1 MEGQRY
7 FSQGKTPQIW
17 LVSNCVQIV
26 FLIPRPFHHPVFD
39 LLQYAKMEGE
49 SLVHFITRMTSC
61 LPGRQRGG
69 RGLQSK
75 ECILHT
81 GSLFLN
87 QEWYIF
93 RFSNVR
99 NSST

>member
-1 MEGQRY
+1 ML
-7 FSQGKTPQIW
+7 SQGKTPQIW

-69 RGLQSK
+69 GGVSNRK
-75 ECILHT
+75 NAFCC
-81 GSLFLN
+81 
-87 QEWYIF
+87 F